1 MTPLRSLLLVLCL
14 ALSGTGLMAA
24 SASEAPAAGAP
35 GAKSAAAERIAVID
49 WGLAETLLGIGV
61 TPLAVA
67 DLDNYRRWVSEPV
80 MPGPVH
86 DLGLRTEPNLEL
98 LAQLDPAL
106 ILITPQF
113 EGLRDKLEQ
122 IAPVKSLSIYRPQSD
137 PFDNAVDVT
146 RELAALTGHQA
157 EAEALIAE
165 LDAQQAALR
174 QRLGHQPQPPL
185 LLVSFIDDR
194 HVRVS
199 GGSSLF
205 SAVLERLG
213 LTNAWAGTD
222 NYWGYAQVGLE
233 QLASQPDA
241 TLIKLLPMPLD
252 AERAL
257 QRSVLWQAM
266 PFVRAGR
273 VHAFAPTWQY
283 GGLLSAQR
291 FARLLEEALLDE

>member
-1 MTPLRSLLLVLCL
+1 MTLLRTLLLFCL
-14 ALSGTGLMAA
+14 TLTAAGLSAA
-24 SASEAPAAGAP
+24 PADEAPV
-35 GAKSAAAERIAVID
+35 AERIAVID

-67 DLDNYRRWVSEPV
+67 ELDNYRRWVGEPV
-80 MPGPVH
+80 MPDAVH

-113 EGLRDKLEQ
+113 EGLRAKLEQ
-122 IAPVKSLSIYRPQSD
+122 IAPVKSLSIYRPESD
-137 PFDNAVDVT
+137 PYDNAVDVT
-146 RELAALTGHQA
+146 HDLGALTGHQA
-157 EAEALIAE
+157 EAEALIAQ

-174 QRLGHQPQPPL
+174 QRLEDQPQPPL

-205 SAVLERLG
+205 TAVLERLG
-213 LTNAWAGTD
+213 LTNAWSGTD
-222 NYWGYAQVGLE
+222 NYWGYAQVGIE
-233 QLASQPDA
+233 QLATRPDA
-241 TLIKLLPMPLD
+241 TLINLLPMPLD

-257 QRSVLWQAM
+257 ERSVLWQAL

-273 VHAFAPTWQY
+273 VHRFAPTWQY

-291 FARLLEEALLDE
+291 FARLLEEALLDD

>member
-1 MTPLRSLLLVLCL
+1 MTLLRTLLLLLCL
-14 ALSGTGLMAA
+14 MPTGSGLMAA
-24 SASEAPAAGAP
+24 PSSKFSSVP
-35 GAKSAAAERIAVID
+35 SAAERIAVID

-67 DLDNYRRWVSEPV
+67 DLDSYQRWVSEPA
-80 MPGPVH
+80 MPDAVH

-113 EGLRDKLEQ
+113 EGLRGKLEQ
-122 IAPVKSLSIYRPQSD
+122 IAPVKSLSIYRPDSN
-137 PFDNAVDVT
+137 PYDNAVEVT
-146 RELAALTGHQA
+146 RELAALTNHQA
-157 EAEALIAE
+157 EAEALIAR

-174 QRLGHQPQPPL
+174 QRLDNQPQPQPPL

-199 GGSSLF
+199 GASSLF
-205 SAVLERLG
+205 TAVLERLG
-213 LTNAWAGTD
+213 LTNSWGGTD
-222 NYWGYAQVGLE
+222 NYWGYAQVGIE
-233 QLASQPDA
+233 QLATQPDA
-241 TLIKLLPMPLD
+241 VLINLLPMPLD

-273 VHAFAPTWQY
+273 VYPFAPTWQY
-283 GGLLSAQR
+283 GGLPSAQR
-291 FARLLEEALLDE
+291 FTHLLEEALLDE

>member
-1 MTPLRSLLLVLCL
+1 MTPLRRLLLALCL
-14 ALSGTGLMAA
+14 ALPSYCLMAA
-24 SASEAPAAGAP
+24 PLSDARPALP
-35 GAKSAAAERIAVID
+35 AERIAVID

-80 MPGPVH
+80 MPDAVH

-98 LAQLDPAL
+98 LAQLEPAL

-122 IAPVKSLSIYRPQSD
+122 IAPVKSLSIYRPDSD
-137 PFDNAVDVT
+137 PYDNAVGVT

-174 QRLGHQPQPPL
+174 QRLEDQPQPPL

-199 GGSSLF
+199 GSSSLF
-205 SAVLERLG
+205 SAVLDRLG

-222 NYWGYAQVGLE
+222 NYWGYAQVGIE
-233 QLASQPDA
+233 QLATQPDA